1 METPVA
7 VSIAG
12 SDNSG
17 GAGIQADLKTFTYF
31 KVYAATVVTCVVAEV
46 PGKVLSI
53 QAVEQSLVRDQ
64 LNLTLTHFP
73 VVAIKTGMLY
83 NRETIDLV
91 CDVFEALPQN
101 ERPFLVVDPVMIA
114 TSGDPLLQPFALER
128 YKARMFP
135 LADLVTPN
143 LDEAA
148 AILGTPLETLSQM
161 REAAIELYDVYH
173 VPFLLKGGHL
183 RSTQAVDLLIDSD
196 GTQEF
201 SEPYRQGVST
211 HGTGCTLSAAITAN
225 LALGLPL
232 REAIRVTK
240 SYITRAIND
249 SFHWHTKAG
258 DLSALRH
265 FWSTP

>member
-31 KVYAATVVTCVVAEV
+31 KVYAETVVTCVVAEA

-53 QAVEQSLVRDQ
+53 HPVEQGVVRDQ
-64 LNLTLTHFP
+64 LNLSLTYFP
-73 VVAIKTGMLY
+73 VAAIKTGMLY
-83 NRETIDLV
+83 SREIIDLV
-91 CDVFEALPQN
+91 CEVYEALPQD

-114 TSGDPLLQPFALER
+114 TSGDPLVLPEAVER
-128 YKARMFP
+128 YKSRMFP
-135 LADLVTPN
+135 LANLITPN

-148 AILGTPLETLSQM
+148 AILGTKLDTFSRM
-161 REAAIELYDVYH
+161 RDAAAELYLEYH

-183 RSTQAVDLLIDSD
+183 KSARAVDLLIDSD
-196 GTQEF
+196 GLHEF
-201 SEPYRQGVST
+201 SEPYRHGIST
-211 HGTGCTLSAAITAN
+211 HGTGCTYSAAIAAN

-232 REAIRVTK
+232 KEAVSVTK
-240 SYITRAIND
+240 KYITHAIND
-249 SFHWHTKAG
+249 SFHWHSKSGET
-258 DLSALRH
+258 SALRH
-265 FWSTP
+265 FWS